1 MIASGRV
8 AYANARVRALKS
20 QLFGPEV
27 VGRLRADRDIP
38 ISSPDDRE
46 PSGDSAGLRDIPD
59 LPARR
64 FHHLLRC
71 YRVVLA
77 SYPSGQ
83 TLFQALVRL
92 HEIENVKLGWRARVF
107 GHPVERWGPLW
118 RPLGVLESVRFE
130 NCRDQTSLAGLVDS
144 LRATPYSVIADDT
157 WRAHAD
163 DLLASEL
170 ALDRWASASIARAAF
185 GLGRAETTARD
196 LALAVVRERDLNL
209 LRRGAHAFGLSPD
222 AVLGGLVLLPRELP
236 ADELSRLATWTPQS
250 GRFLRAWPPAWG
262 PAADRPADWD
272 ALVLAVRR
280 ARRRACRRA
289 FLASPYC
296 LGPAMALLLLQ
307 EEEVRALVSLS
318 EVSLS
323 EVSIREAA
331 GRPETGPPL
340 ERALAASAMG
350 A

>member
-20 QLFGPEV
+20 QLFGPEI

-38 ISSPDDRE
+38 ISSPDDE
-46 PSGDSAGLRDIPD
+46 DTSGDSAGRRDISH

-77 SYPSGQ
+77 SYPTGQ
-83 TLFQALVRL
+83 TLFQSLVRL
-92 HEIENVKLGWRARVF
+92 HEIENVKLGWRARSL
-107 GHPVERWGPLW
+107 GHPVERWELLW
-118 RPLGVLESVRFE
+118 RPLGVLETVRFE
-130 NCRDQTSLAGLVDS
+130 ECRDQTSLAGLVNS
-144 LRATPYSVIADDT
+144 LRASPYNVIADDT

-163 DLLASEL
+163 DLLAAEL

-196 LALAVVRERDLNL
+196 LALAVVRERDLSV

-262 PAADRPADWD
+262 PTADRPADWD
-272 ALVLAVRR
+272 ALLLAVRR

-289 FLASPYC
+289 FLGSPYC

-307 EEEVRALVSLS
+307 EEEVRALLSLS
-318 EVSLS
+318 EAST
-323 EVSIREAA
+323 REAA
-331 GRPETGPPL
+331 GRPDTGPPL
-340 ERALAASAMG
+340 ERVLAAGAMG